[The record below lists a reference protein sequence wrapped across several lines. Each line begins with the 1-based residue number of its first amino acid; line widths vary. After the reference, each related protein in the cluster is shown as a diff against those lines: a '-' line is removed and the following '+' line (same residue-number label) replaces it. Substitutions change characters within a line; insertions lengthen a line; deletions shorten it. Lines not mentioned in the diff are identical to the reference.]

1 MKVYLVVKGFNGFD
15 YKLSNG
21 KIISLRG
28 GCALNQISKA
38 DLDLLIKEYPSV
50 QDAIDGGFY
59 IVNGN
64 EDTAKKQSQKAV
76 DEVKDDTANK
86 QEEAQAENEGKT
98 NTKLAKQAKR

>member
-1 MKVYLVVKGFNGFD
+1 MYLVVKGFNGFD
-15 YKLSNG
+15 YKLLNG

-38 DLDLLIKEYPSV
+38 DLDLLIKEYPGV

-59 IVNGN
+59 VVNGN

-76 DEVKDDTANK
+76 DEVKSDIADK
-86 QEEAQAENEGKT
+86 QEEAQTENSAKT
-98 NTKLAKQAKR
+98 NTKISKQNAK

>member
-1 MKVYLVVKGFNGFD
+1 MYLVIKGFNGFD

-21 KIISLRG
+21 KTISLRG

-50 QDAIDGGFY
+50 ADAIDGGFY
-59 IVNGN
+59 VVNGN

-76 DEVKDDTANK
+76 DDVKSEIAGK
-86 QEEAQAENEGKT
+86 QEKAQTENEAKT
-98 NTKLAKQAKR
+98 NTKLAKQAKK

>member
-1 MKVYLVVKGFNGFD
+1 MYLVVKGFNGFD
-15 YKLSNG
+15 YKLLNG
-21 KIISLRG
+21 KIISLCG

-38 DLDLLIKEYPSV
+38 DLDLLIKEYPIV

-98 NTKLAKQAKR
+98 NTKLAKQAKK

>member
-1 MKVYLVVKGFNGFD
+1 MYLIIKGFNGFD

-21 KIISLRG
+21 KTISLRG

-38 DLDLLIKEYPSV
+38 DLDLLVKEYPSV

-76 DEVKDDTANK
+76 DEVKSEVVDK
-86 QEEAQAENEGKT
+86 QDEAQTENEIKT
-98 NTKLAKQAKR
+98 NTKLAKQAKK

>member
-1 MKVYLVVKGFNGFD
+1 MYLVIKGFNGFD

-38 DLDLLIKEYPSV
+38 DLDLLIKDYSSV

-59 IVNGN
+59 VVNGN

-76 DEVKDDTANK
+76 DEVKSEVVNRQD
-86 QEEAQAENEGKT
+86 EAQTENEAKT
-98 NTKLAKQAKR
+98 NTKIAKQSKK

>member
-1 MKVYLVVKGFNGFD
+1 MYLVVKGFNGFD
-15 YKLSNG
+15 YRLSNG
-21 KIISLRG
+21 KTISLRG

-38 DLDLLIKEYPSV
+38 DLDLLIKEYPVV

-76 DEVKDDTANK
+76 DDVKNQVTNE
-86 QEEAQAENEGKT
+86 QEQSQKENSAKT
-98 NTKLAKQAKR
+98 NTKVEKQSRK

>member
-1 MKVYLVVKGFNGFD
+1 MYLIVKGFNGFD

-21 KIISLRG
+21 KTISLRG

-76 DEVKDDTANK
+76 DEVKSEVTDK
-86 QEEAQAENEGKT
+86 QAEAQTENEAKT
-98 NTKLAKQAKR
+98 NTKIAKQGKK